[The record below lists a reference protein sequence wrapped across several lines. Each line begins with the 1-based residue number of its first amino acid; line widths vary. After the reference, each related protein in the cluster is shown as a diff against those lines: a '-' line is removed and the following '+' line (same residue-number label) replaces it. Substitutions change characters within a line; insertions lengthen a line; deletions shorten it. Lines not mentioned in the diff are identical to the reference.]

1 MLGYNDFYTL
11 EHLVNVLLRDKH
23 EQEIQENETA
33 LLETKL
39 ENMGES
45 ELKEALKNGFFE
57 FIKAELTTRGL
68 IWKKKSVIIPLTD
81 F

>member
-39 ENMGES
+39 ENMGEL

-68 IWKKKSVIIPLTD
+68 I
-81 F
+81 

>member
-1 MLGYNDFYTL
+1 MCY
-11 EHLVNVLLRDKH
+11 VRDKH

-68 IWKKKSVIIPLTD
+68 I
-81 F
+81 

>member
-45 ELKEALKNGFFE
+45 ELKEALKNGFFK

-68 IWKKKSVIIPLTD
+68 I
-81 F
+81 

>member
-45 ELKEALKNGFFE
+45 ELKEALKNGF
-57 FIKAELTTRGL
+57 LSL
-68 IWKKKSVIIPLTD
+68 
-81 F
+81 